1 MPSDFVEKVK
11 AQENE
16 LQELLQ
22 RNNQTAAVI
31 QQLEGQSLQLQNEV
45 DLRRQEAQ
53 QKEDSIGLLEAS
65 IRRVKD
71 DTLQLLAKGSDTE
84 AEKASLQAKT
94 QALKDQVA
102 AEKALRPQKQATKS
116 QLDQQVAELE
126 SNSKEIRQQM
136 ARLDQELEQLEQR
149 KATAEGE
156 KRAQLGR
163 NADLKEAKEDALAAE
178 TRIQTGIDQLTGRIR
193 SLEAEN
199 KVLEGQKKK
208 KEGTLGALRA
218 ALASKNAQKKDA
230 DRRLSF
236 QEEAYEHECY
246 Y

>member
-53 QKEDSIGLLEAS
+53 QKEDSIGQLKAS

-208 KEGTLGALRA
+208 KEDALVALRA
-218 ALASKNAQKKDA
+218 SLASKNVQKEDA
-230 DRRLSF
+230 DGRLSDIR
-236 QEEAYEHECY
+236 EAFEYECLY
-246 Y
+246 